1 MMTNKTNL
9 KKSFMSNNR
18 KKVKLTKVNIISLI
32 DMLKKIYDDG
42 ADYIDIEGV
51 PTDGEEDSIKID
63 VKPEYYTAGAD
74 QSDPEYMVTEQDYE
88 EEFPPVSEDDINDL
102 IE

>member
-51 PTDGEEDSIKID
+51 PTDGEEDSITTSCVMSKVERRTLLPGMRGCD
-63 VKPEYYTAGAD
+63 ASANCTYPASTPEELA
-74 QSDPEYMVTEQDYE
+74 V
-88 EEFPPVSEDDINDL
+88 
-102 IE
+102 